1 MVTKA
6 VETEYMRVVSVG
18 KDKFL
23 EIRRKLGTP
32 RPSSSGKTRVV
43 DCTGGFTRIPDSD
56 VSVNLTATVP
66 LA

>member
-1 MVTKA
+1 MVTENKTA
-6 VETEYMRVVSVG
+6 EYMRVVPVG
-18 KDKFL
+18 KDRFL
-23 EIRRKLGTP
+23 EMRRKLGTP

-43 DCTGGFTRIPDSD
+43 DSTGGFARVPDSD